1 MKLRLLLKVL
11 LIEIILGS
19 QITLNQI
26 TTREFCFGYFCK
38 FVTHTLTLRLRNRYI
53 YIRFLSVIC
62 FFNFYATFCFFLET
76 KNKFTRLYTKFWVK
90 LVKFVASNNVLVCCC
105 VPNQYSKIFSKI
117 SNQSMRFKGKAVA
130 SVMRYFASS
139 KFSVH
144 NFLAL

>member
-1 MKLRLLLKVL
+1 MFFECYLFF
-11 LIEIILGS
+11 
-19 QITLNQI
+19 Q
-26 TTREFCFGYFCK
+26 
-38 FVTHTLTLRLRNRYI
+38 
-53 YIRFLSVIC
+53 FLC
-62 FFNFYATFCFFLET
+62 HFLFFLET

-105 VPNQYSKIFSKI
+105 VPNQNSKIFSKI